1 MPNPE
6 KLRVPAPERRDLPV
20 ADLLLDPENPRLPED
35 LQGADQPELLRY
47 LNDETVLEE
56 IIRSLND
63 NGFFEHEPLIAYED
77 DELEGYV
84 VLEGNR
90 RLAALKVLLGA
101 PEARDQGLEPL
112 LDTPPSQD
120 RIREL
125 RRVPVYVVADRDEV
139 HRYLGFR
146 HIGGIKTW
154 SAEAKAR
161 YLLQETEKAADRGAN
176 NPFLVVAR
184 RVGSNSQGVRNSYTA
199 LALLRHARDEFGI
212 PINYVAQNR
221 FGVWLRCMTASDVRH
236 YVGLN
241 SARLYAEVR
250 EEIDQTDGDNLREVL
265 SDLTPAEGEKRPLLN
280 DSRDVTV
287 YGQVLHHPVAHDVMR
302 RYRDLGIARQIVE
315 LSALP
320 ERILSLR
327 DQADVAL
334 DEAQQADHTDE
345 LENAADALFRSARS
359 LRAAVAAL
367 AEDDG

>member
-1 MPNPE
+1 MP
-6 KLRVPAPERRDLPV
+6 PERRDIAV
-20 ADLLLDPENPRLPED
+20 DDLFLDPKNPRLPED
-35 LQGADQPELLRY
+35 LQGSDQPQLLRY
-47 LNDETVLEE
+47 LSDETALDELVG
-56 IIRSLND
+56 SLND
-63 NGFFEHEPLIAYED
+63 NGFFEHEPLIAYYD
-77 DELEGYV
+77 LELEGYV

-90 RLAALKVLLGA
+90 RLASLKIILA
-101 PEARDQGLEPL
+101 TPEARAQGLEPL
-112 LDTPPSQD
+112 LDTPPTKD
-120 RIREL
+120 RLKGLGKI
-125 RRVPVYVVADRDEV
+125 PVYIVDDRDEV

-161 YLLQETEKAADRGAN
+161 YLFQESEKAAERGAR

-184 RVGSNSQGVRNSYTA
+184 RVGSNSQGVRTSYTA

-212 PINYVAQNR
+212 PVTYVAQNR
-221 FGVWLRCMTASDVRH
+221 FGVWLRCMTAQDVRH

-241 SARLYAEVR
+241 RSRSYEEVR
-250 EEIDQTDGDNLREVL
+250 DDVVDTDGQHLREVI

-287 YGQVLHHPVAHDVMR
+287 YGQVLHHSVAHDVMR

-315 LSALP
+315 LAALP

-327 DQADVAL
+327 DQVDVAL
-334 DEAQQADHTDE
+334 DEAQQAEPSDE
-345 LENAADALFRSARS
+345 LQNAVEALFRSARS

-367 AEDDG
+367 GDDE

>member
-1 MPNPE
+1 M
-6 KLRVPAPERRDLPV
+6 
-20 ADLLLDPENPRLPED
+20 PED
-35 LQGADQPELLRY
+35 LQGADQPQLLRY
-47 LNDETVLEE
+47 LSNEAVLDEL
-56 IIRSLND
+56 IRSLND
-63 NGFFEHEPLIAYED
+63 NGFFEHEPLIAYYD
-77 DELEGYV
+77 DELEDYV

-90 RLAALKVLLGA
+90 RLASLKIILGT

-112 LDTPPSQD
+112 LDGAPTKE
-120 RIREL
+120 RL
-125 RRVPVYVVADRDEV
+125 RGLRKVPVYVVESRDDV

-161 YLLQETEKAADRGAN
+161 YLFQESDKAAERGAK

-199 LALLRHARDEFGI
+199 LALLRYARDEFGI
-212 PINYVAQNR
+212 PVNYVAQNR
-221 FGVWLRCMTASDVRH
+221 FGVWLRCMTAQDVRH

-241 SARLYAEVR
+241 GSRTYDEVQDD
-250 EEIDQTDGDNLREVL
+250 IVGTDGEHLREVI

-287 YGQVLHHPVAHDVMR
+287 YGQVLHHPIAHDVMR

-315 LSALP
+315 LAALP

-327 DQADVAL
+327 DQVDVAL
-334 DEAQQADHTDE
+334 EEAQQAEPNDD

-367 AEDDG
+367 GEDE